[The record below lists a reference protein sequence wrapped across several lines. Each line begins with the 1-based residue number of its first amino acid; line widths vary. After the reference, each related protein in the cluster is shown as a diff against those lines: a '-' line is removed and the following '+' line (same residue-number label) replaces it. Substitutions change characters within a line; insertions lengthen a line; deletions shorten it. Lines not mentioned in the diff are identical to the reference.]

1 MKIAGLLIFI
11 FLFSARVDAA
21 QFSLIKID
29 TSTYESHIQTIKK
42 EIARDDAEPTRNTF
56 YRDQSFLLK
65 DDKGQRIGYFI
76 PVNFTSKSYGK
87 QICRLFYFDLDNNF
101 KYSELFADA
110 GSSDEVVP
118 NCVAIEAI
126 SIQTVGVDEVNY
138 LAVLRHLFF
147 SNYGHVGVVVNFK
160 KGNIHYDSELN
171 KCIDAQGESP
181 NINSLKKKILFCQ
194 RSHKSN
200 N

>member
-1 MKIAGLLIFI
+1 MPTPTVEKTAIERTEKKNSVTSWRRSGVSSRILRL
-11 FLFSARVDAA
+11 AR
-21 QFSLIKID
+21 
-29 TSTYESHIQTIKK
+29 
-42 EIARDDAEPTRNTF
+42 
-56 YRDQSFLLK
+56 RDQSFLLK